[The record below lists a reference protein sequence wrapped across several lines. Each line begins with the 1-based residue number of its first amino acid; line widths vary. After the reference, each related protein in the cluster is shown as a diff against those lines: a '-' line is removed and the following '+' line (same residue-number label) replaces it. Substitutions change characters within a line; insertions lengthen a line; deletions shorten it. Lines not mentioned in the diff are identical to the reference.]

1 MDITEQGTREAPTL
15 DIRQWLL
22 SFKLRYKVLS
32 IVAVVLMLITLLV
45 VLLWPSTYR
54 SVGTIL
60 IEQQE
65 VPQDFVRSS
74 VTSFAAERIHII
86 KQKVMTTE
94 NLLRIINKFDL
105 YADLR
110 EKEPREVIIHK
121 LSQGIGQ
128 EVISADV
135 VDPRSGRPVQATIA
149 FQVSFS
155 HSSPRV
161 AQQVANEIATL
172 YLGENI
178 KQRTAMADQTRSF
191 LSSEAQKLKT
201 TIVDFE
207 QQIAQFKSENFSAL
221 PEQTDINIRLLDR
234 TDQDIADISR
244 RLQSLREREIYLKNK
259 LLSVSAHSPTFADTG
274 ERVLSPAA
282 RLKFLQSRYISQ
294 SSVYS
299 GEHPTIIRILKEIDA
314 LRAEYG
320 EVDSLLLIN
329 KQLIATQTRL
339 AEAAANYS
347 PDHPEII
354 QLNKVHR
361 ELQDELETALGA
373 TELHQDGQASIVGAD
388 NPAYLQLMS
397 DLELSRSEI
406 RALETRRVE
415 LGDSF
420 LSYQGRLDSAPEIE
434 RQYRD
439 LLREHEQARLMYM
452 DVRSKELSAGLSRS
466 LEMEQKGER
475 FTLIE
480 PPLQPQQPISP
491 NRPAILV
498 LGFILAF
505 GSAAGLGLL
514 LENSDKSVKGRAELF
529 ALTGEPPLAVVPYI
543 STKEELAGH
552 KSQYIKLLG
561 IVIGL
566 GFVGLIAIHT
576 LYRPLDIL
584 FFVVLRKLGFN

>member
-1 MDITEQGTREAPTL
+1 VDITEQGTREAPTL

>member
-32 IVAVVLMLITLLV
+32 IVAVVLMLATLLV
-45 VLLWPSTYR
+45 VSLWPSTYR

>member
-1 MDITEQGTREAPTL
+1 MDITEQGTRDAPSL
-15 DIRQWLL
+15 DMRQWLI
-22 SFKLRYKVLS
+22 SFRLRYKVLS
-32 IVAVVLMLITLLV
+32 IVAIVLMLTTLLLV
-45 VLLWPSTYR
+45 SLWPSTYR

-105 YADLR
+105 YAELL
-110 EKEPREVIIHK
+110 EKEPREVIINK
-121 LSQGIGQ
+121 LRQGIGQ
-128 EVISADV
+128 ELISANV
-135 VDPRSGRPVQATIA
+135 VEPRSGRPVQATIA

-155 HSSPRV
+155 HNSPRV

-191 LSSEAQKLKT
+191 LSSEAQKIKT

-207 QQIAQFKSENFSAL
+207 QKIAQFKSEHFSSL

-234 TDQDIADISR
+234 TEQDIADINR
-244 RLQSLREREIYLKNK
+244 RLQSLHEREIYLKNRM
-259 LLSVSAHSPTFADTG
+259 LSVSAHSPTFADSG

-282 RLKFLQSRYISQ
+282 RLKFLQSRYITQ

-299 GEHPTIIRILKEIDA
+299 REHPTIIRILKEIDA

-320 EVDSLLLIN
+320 EVDSLLQIN
-329 KQLIATQTRL
+329 KQLISTQTRL
-339 AEAAANYS
+339 AEATANYS

-354 QLNKVHR
+354 QLTKVHR
-361 ELQDELETALGA
+361 ELQDELETAIGA
-373 TELHQDGQASIVGAD
+373 SEMHLDEEASAVKAD

-397 DLELSRSEI
+397 DLEMSRSEI
-406 RALETRRVE
+406 RSLETRRDQ
-415 LGDSF
+415 LNDSL
-420 LSYQGRLDSAPEIE
+420 LSYQEHLDSAPEIE
-434 RQYRD
+434 RHYRD
-439 LLREHEQARLMYM
+439 LLREHEQARIMYM
-452 DVRSKELSAGLSRS
+452 DVRSKELSAGLSKS

-491 NRPAILV
+491 NRPALLA
-498 LGFILAF
+498 LGFILAL
-505 GSAAGLGLL
+505 GSATGLGLL
-514 LENSDKSVKGRAELF
+514 LENSDKSVKGRAEMF

-561 IVIGL
+561 ILISF
-566 GFVGLIAIHT
+566 GFLGLIAIHT